1 MESDCLMCGGKE
13 FQSLGAEQLKARA
26 PMVLRRDVRILADQ
40 RRMSGGCGRECVRE
54 GGRRGKWGIDCGE
67 LYR

>member
-1 MESDCLMCGGKE
+1 MESDCPMCGRRE

-26 PMVLRRDVRILADQ
+26 PMVLRCDVGMIAVQKRF
-40 RRMSGGCGRECVRE
+40 SGGCGRECIHE
-54 GGRRGKWGIDCGE
+54 GGCKGSWGLDCGE